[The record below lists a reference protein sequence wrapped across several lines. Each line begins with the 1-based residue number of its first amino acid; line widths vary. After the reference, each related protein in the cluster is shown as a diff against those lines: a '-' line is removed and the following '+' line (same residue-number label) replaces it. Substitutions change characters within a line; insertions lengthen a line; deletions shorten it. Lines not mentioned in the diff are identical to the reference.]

1 MIAVMTVMTVMFTLA
16 CQRSRLDVHVG
27 MPTVQIGHVLKLLMA
42 QCFVSH
48 VVQGFV
54 N

>member
-1 MIAVMTVMTVMFTLA
+1 MVMIGHDDD
-16 CQRSRLDVHVG
+16 SSDDSDDSDVHVG